1 MPRTI
6 VMTMWL
12 LVLVGCRRE
21 PYEVAPVSGRITVDG
36 DPLEECRIRFQPVSS
51 SDSINPGPGAF
62 AVTDQ
67 DGRFTLRTINPVQP
81 GAVVGKHRVWLTTV
95 TEADASSELG
105 LITAEK
111 VPARYH
117 NGQLDFE
124 VPSGG
129 TDQANFDLTS
139 T

>member
-1 MPRTI
+1 
-6 VMTMWL
+6 MTRPMVTYIWL
-12 LVLVGCRRE
+12 LALVGCSQE

-36 DPLEECRIRFQPVSS
+36 DPLEECQIRFQPVSS

-67 DGRFTLRTINPVQP
+67 DGRFTLRTINPVRP

-117 NGQLDFE
+117 NGRLDFE
-124 VPSGG
+124 VPSSG